1 MLKRLSFPAV
11 CAFALVAAQ
20 GLAVAGNGADLIKQ
34 VPETSQMVL
43 VIDMAEA
50 RDSPLLLKYYQKL
63 LDAQPDAQAK
73 LASIGLDP
81 IKDIDT
87 VFLAGG
93 GTTELAMMKDSKDIV
108 LIIEGR
114 LPKDRFQTI
123 PGMVKSKHQGIEIW
137 AKDDTEA
144 AFVGGR
150 LFFAKKGKM
159 PGAID
164 VALGKGG
171 GRGKNAGSSAKAKKL
186 RAAIAQTNT
195 KSDAWMV
202 VLIPDKDKT
211 TMKQSGMEVDS
222 LTMALK
228 FTADIAASLRL
239 NAKDD
244 ATAAK
249 AVGMIQPL
257 LPQLTGGLKQM
268 GLGKVA
274 TSITV
279 AQDKAAIMMTG
290 VLTDG
295 ELNTLIALAGGG
307 SAAPAPAPA
316 PKPAPVVPKT
326 GGLGGGVKTSPTP

>member
-11 CAFALVAAQ
+11 CAFALVATQ
-20 GLAVAGNGADLIKQ
+20 GLAVAGNGANLIKQ

-63 LDAQPDAQAK
+63 LDGQPDAQAK
-73 LASIGLDP
+73 LAAIGLDP

-87 VFLAGG
+87 VLLAGG
-93 GTTELAMMKDSKDIV
+93 GTTELALMKDSNDMV

-114 LPKDRFQTI
+114 LPKEKFQTI
-123 PGMVKSKHQGIEIW
+123 PGMVKTKHQGIEIW

-159 PGAID
+159 AGAID
-164 VALGKGG
+164 VALGKGS
-171 GRGKNAGSSAKAKKL
+171 GRGKNAGASAKAKKL
-186 RAAIAQTNT
+186 RAAIAQTDT
-195 KSDAWMV
+195 KSDAWLV
-202 VLIPDKDKT
+202 VVIPEKDKT
-211 TMKQSGMEVDS
+211 TMKQGGLEVDS
-222 LTMALK
+222 LSMALK
-228 FTADIAASLRL
+228 FTADVAASVRL

-257 LPQLTGGLKQM
+257 LPQLTGALKGM

-279 AQDKAAIMMTG
+279 AQDKSAIQMAG
-290 VLTDG
+290 VLTDA
-295 ELNTLIALAGGG
+295 ELNTLVALAGGG
-307 SAAPAPAPA
+307 APAPA
-316 PKPAPVVPKT
+316 PKPTPAPVVPKT
-326 GGLGGGVKTSPTP
+326 GGLGAGAKATPKP